1 MNSIDSIKALIKMSG
16 DYLDTKAE
24 LTKMKTIDKSSDV
37 LSDMASLCIRI
48 LTAFLFIGFCSV
60 ALAILI
66 GNTLGAYYYGFF
78 IVGGFYSIILLIIY
92 IQRKKWIKRPVAN
105 SLINKMLK

>member
-1 MNSIDSIKALIKMSG
+1 MNSIDSVKTLIEMSG
-16 DYLDTKAE
+16 DYLDTKIE
-24 LTKMKTIDKSSDV
+24 LTKLKTIDKSSDV
-37 LSDMASLCIRI
+37 LSNMVDLFIRI
-48 LTAFLFIGFCSV
+48 LITFLFIVFCSI

-66 GNTLGAYYYGFF
+66 GDTLGAYYYGFF

-105 SLINKMLK
+105 NLINKMLK